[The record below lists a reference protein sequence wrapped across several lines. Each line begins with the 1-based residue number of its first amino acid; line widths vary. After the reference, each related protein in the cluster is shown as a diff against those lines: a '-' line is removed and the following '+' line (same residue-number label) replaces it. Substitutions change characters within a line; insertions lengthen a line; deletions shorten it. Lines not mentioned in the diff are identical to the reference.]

1 MVAAQHSV
9 RSDISWSTEEQ
20 ITVHG
25 FDLPGELIGSVGFG
39 EMAFLELTG
48 RLPDANQSRVFN
60 AMLVAL
66 VEHGMT
72 PSVLAAR
79 LTLLGAPEALQS
91 AVGAGLAGLG
101 TVFVGTIEG
110 SAKLLQDALPDRAAR
125 TEADLDA
132 IARQLV
138 ADHRARGKT
147 IPGLGHPL
155 HRNGDPRSAR
165 LFEVAHESGLSG
177 QYVDLMQ
184 RIGHSAEQSYGR
196 RLPVNA
202 TGAIGALASELGL
215 PWNITRGL
223 GVMARAVGLVGHL
236 LEEMRSPIAA
246 AIWHQA
252 EHDVLDQHRESM
264 DHGAAR

>member
-1 MVAAQHSV
+1 MPNHTPVTSKIA
-9 RSDISWSTEEQ
+9 WSTADR

-25 FDLPGELIGSVGFG
+25 MDLPHDIIGTVSFG
-39 EMAFLELTG
+39 DMAFLELTG
-48 RLPDANQSRVFN
+48 KLPDAGQSRVFN
-60 AMLVAL
+60 ALLVSL

-79 LTLLGAPEALQS
+79 LTLLGAPEALQG

-110 SAKLLQDALPDRAAR
+110 SAKMLQLALADDDGR
-125 TEADLDA
+125 ADLDA
-132 IARQLV
+132 LAQALV
-138 ADHRARGKT
+138 ADHRSRRAI

-155 HRNGDPRSAR
+155 HKAGDPRTLR
-165 LFEVAHESGLSG
+165 LFHVGAECGVSGR
-177 QYVDLMQ
+177 YVDLMQ
-184 RIGHSAEQSYGR
+184 RVGRAAERSYGKP
-196 RLPVNA
+196 LPVNA

-236 LEEMRSPIAA
+236 LEEIRDPIAA
-246 AIWHQA
+246 HIWHQA
-252 EHDVLDQHRESM
+252 ESDVLDAHWTGE
-264 DHGAAR
+264 HPAEA